1 MERYLCSC
9 EVLIKGFKHF
19 AESVTAKVKAAAY
32 RSAAAAKR
40 PVQYLSSP
48 KLSKEDY
55 ARQIVQE
62 NRIKEGLIAIF
73 SAKEPCYSY
82 SVRGD
87 RASKEIHLVIEPRMC
102 THFYHYFMHADFGL
116 MHVRVQ
122 SWFPFTVEVC
132 LNGREW
138 LARQMDRA
146 GLKYQQADNC
156 FIKLKDAAAAQAL
169 LDEQLHTDWA
179 QVLNALL
186 DQCHPLHS
194 EICAPLGQG
203 YYWSVAQSEY
213 ATDLLFKD
221 ARSLAA
227 LYPQF
232 LLHGIRSFASPD
244 VLRFLGQ
251 RRPTRCQGQVTST
264 LKQRPEG
271 VRIRHSVNANSIKVY
286 DKQSVVLRVE
296 TTINDPTSFKIYR
309 ASQKD
314 PQQVLKWLPLRFGV
328 ADLWRR
334 AQVSQAANRRYL
346 EALAS
351 TTGKTPLYQ
360 EALGVCHLIVL
371 NGRRYRAL
379 NPWNDEDGALL
390 EAINRGEFRLNGLR
404 NRDLR
409 KLLYPK
415 TTNKELQDRQAA
427 AITRRLALLRAHGIL
442 QKVSGTH
449 RYQLTKTGQRIVTAL
464 LAARHCDVDQLTKM
478 AA

>member
-9 EVLIKGFKHF
+9 GVLIKEFKHF
-19 AESVTAKVKAAAY
+19 AEGVTAKLKAAVY
-32 RSAAAAKR
+32 RAATAAKR
-40 PVQYLSSP
+40 PMEYLSSP

-55 ARQIVQE
+55 ARQIAQQSK
-62 NRIKEGLIAIF
+62 IKEGLIVLF

-146 GLKYQQADNC
+146 GLKYRQADNC
-156 FIKLKDAAAAQAL
+156 FIKLKDVAKTQAL

-186 DQCHPLHS
+186 DQCHPLHR
-194 EICAPLGQG
+194 EICAPLGQS

-221 ARSLAA
+221 AGSLASV
-227 LYPQF
+227 YPQF
-232 LLHGIRSFASPD
+232 LHHGISSFASPD

-251 RRPTRCQGQVTST
+251 RRPTRSESQVTST

-271 VRIRHSVNANSIKVY
+271 VRLRHSVNANSIKLY
-286 DKQSVVLRVE
+286 DKQNLILRVE
-296 TTINDPTSFKIYR
+296 TTINDPSQFKVYR
-309 ASQKD
+309 ASEKD
-314 PQQVLKWLPLRFGV
+314 PQQVLKWLPLRLGV

-360 EALGVCHLIVL
+360 QALGVCQALVL
-371 NGRRYRAL
+371 KGRPYRAL
-379 NPWNDEDGALL
+379 NPWAQEDGALL

-409 KLLYPK
+409 VLLYPK
-415 TTNKELQDRQAA
+415 TANKKLQHRQAA

-449 RYQLTKTGQRIVTAL
+449 RYQLTKKAQPIVTAL
-464 LAARHCDVDQLTKM
+464 LAARHCDVDQLTRM

>member
-9 EVLIKGFKHF
+9 GVLIKEFKHF
-19 AESVTAKVKAAAY
+19 AERVTAKVKAAAY

-40 PVQYLSSP
+40 PMEYLSSP

-55 ARQIVQE
+55 ARQIAFE
-62 NRIKEGLIAIF
+62 DEINEGLIVVF

-87 RASKEIHLVIEPRMC
+87 RTSKEIHLVIEPRMC
-102 THFYHYFMHADFGL
+102 THFYHYFLHADFGL

-146 GLKYQQADNC
+146 GLSYQKADNC
-156 FIKLKDAAAAQAL
+156 FIKLKAAAAAQAL
-169 LDEQLHTDWA
+169 LDEQLHTDWP

-203 YYWSVAQSEY
+203 YYWS
-213 ATDLLFKD
+213 
-221 ARSLAA
+221 AA
-227 LYPQF
+227 
-232 LLHGIRSFASPD
+232 HAD

-251 RRPTRCQGQVTST
+251 RRPTRCQGQVS
-264 LKQRPEG
+264 
-271 VRIRHSVNANSIKVY
+271 NSIKLY
-286 DKQSVVLRVE
+286 DKQSLVLRVE
-296 TTINDPTSFKIYR
+296 TTINDPKQFKVYR

-314 PQQVLKWLPLRFGV
+314 PEQVLKWLPLRFGV

-360 EALGVCHLIVL
+360 EALGVCRAVVL
-371 NGRRYRAL
+371 KGQRYRAL
-379 NPWNDEDGALL
+379 NPWSDEDGALL
-390 EAINRGEFRLNGLR
+390 EAINRGEFHLNGLR

-409 KLLYPK
+409 KLLHSK
-415 TTNKELQDRQAA
+415 TTNKKLRLREAA

-442 QKVSGTH
+442 QKLSGTH
-449 RYQLTKTGQRIVTAL
+449 RYQLTKTGQRILTAL

>member
-1 MERYLCSC
+1 
-9 EVLIKGFKHF
+9 
-19 AESVTAKVKAAAY
+19 
-32 RSAAAAKR
+32 
-40 PVQYLSSP
+40 
-48 KLSKEDY
+48 
-55 ARQIVQE
+55 
-62 NRIKEGLIAIF
+62 
-73 SAKEPCYSY
+73 
-82 SVRGD
+82 
-87 RASKEIHLVIEPRMC
+87 
-102 THFYHYFMHADFGL
+102 
-116 MHVRVQ
+116 
-122 SWFPFTVEVC
+122 
-132 LNGREW
+132 
-138 LARQMDRA
+138 MDRV
-146 GLKYQQADNC
+146 GLKYRQADNC
-156 FIKLKDAAAAQAL
+156 FIKLKNAAGAQAL

-194 EICAPLGQG
+194 EICTPLGQS
-203 YYWSVAQSEY
+203 YYWSAAQSEY

-232 LLHGIRSFASPD
+232 LHHGISSFASPD

-251 RRPTRCQGQVTST
+251 RRPTRSQGQVTST

-271 VRIRHSVNANSIKVY
+271 VRIRHSLNANSIKLY
-286 DKQSVVLRVE
+286 DKQSVILRVE
-296 TTINDPTSFKIYR
+296 TTINDPKQFKVYR
-309 ASQKD
+309 ASEKD
-314 PQQVLKWLPLRFGV
+314 PEQVLKWLPLRFGV

-351 TTGKTPLYQ
+351 TTGKTPLCQ
-360 EALGVCHLIVL
+360 ELLGVCKAIVIK
-371 NGRRYRAL
+371 GRRYRAL
-379 NPWNDEDGALL
+379 NPWSEQDGALL

-409 KLLYPK
+409 ALLYPK
-415 TTNKELQDRQAA
+415 STTAKDQHRQAA

-464 LAARHCDVDQLTKM
+464 LAARHADVEQLTQM

>member
-9 EVLIKGFKHF
+9 GVLIKDFKNF

-32 RSAAAAKR
+32 RTAAAAKR
-40 PVQYLSSP
+40 PVEYLSSP

-55 ARQIVQE
+55 ARQIALE
-62 NRIKEGLIAIF
+62 KGINDGLIALF

-87 RASKEIHLVIEPRMC
+87 RASKKVHLVIEQRMC
-102 THFYHYFMHADFGL
+102 THFYHYLLDARFGL

-132 LNGREW
+132 LNAREW

-146 GLKYQQADNC
+146 GLSYQQADNC
-156 FIKLKDAAAAQAL
+156 FIKLEDPAAAQAL
-169 LDEQLHTDWA
+169 VDEQLHTNWGK
-179 QVLNALL
+179 VLNGLL

-203 YYWSVAQSEY
+203 YYWSATQSEY

-221 ARSLAA
+221 AQSLAA

-232 LLHGIRSFASPD
+232 LHHGIRSFASPD
-244 VLRFLGQ
+244 VLRFLG
-251 RRPTRCQGQVTST
+251 RRQPNQFRGEVTST
-264 LKQRPEG
+264 LKRRPEG
-271 VRIRHSVNANSIKVY
+271 VRIRHSVNANSIKLY
-286 DKQSVVLRVE
+286 DKQGQVLRVE
-296 TTINDPTSFKIYR
+296 TTINNPRQFKVYR
-309 ASQKD
+309 ACDKD
-314 PQQVLKWLPLRFGV
+314 PEQVLKWLPLRSGV

-334 AQVSQAANRRYL
+334 AQISQAANQRYL

-351 TTGKTPLYQ
+351 TSGKTALCQ
-360 EALGVCHLIVL
+360 EVLGVCKAMVL
-371 NGRRYRAL
+371 KGQRYRAL
-379 NPWNDEDGALL
+379 NPWNDQDGALL
-390 EAINRGEFRLNGLR
+390 EAINRGEFRLHGLR

-409 KLLYPK
+409 ALLYPK
-415 TTNKELQDRQAA
+415 NTNKKDQRRQAS

-442 QKVSGTH
+442 KKISGTH
-449 RYQLTKTGQRIVTAL
+449 RYQLTKAGQRIVTAL
-464 LAARHCDVDQLTKM
+464 LAARQADVEQLTKI